1 MGENCCQ
8 PGAGTCLNKL
18 EGADN
23 LIRVE
28 QLRPF
33 RGRIETTHLRSVS
46 LKDFSDLRCWQT
58 LNITSMACH
67 QLPPQGPGCG
77 TGVGS

>member
-1 MGENCCQ
+1 MRRI
-8 PGAGTCLNKL
+8 PSPHTCLGQL

-33 RGRIETTHLRSVS
+33 RGRIETTPLRSVS
-46 LKDFSDLRCWQT
+46 LKDLSDLRCCQT
-58 LNITSMACH
+58 LNTTSMACH
-67 QLPPQGPGCG
+67 QLPPSTPRCPYELAA
-77 TGVGS
+77 T